1 MAENPPVRCS
11 VTTRAG
17 QRNEQPPNVRSV
29 CAAPLTPSLSWSQKE
44 YLSLVVSGS
53 CVKIATRR
61 CSSKSASPPYAHH
74 YACVSPWGW
83 SLQSDRPMHISLH
96 AASSPPAHG
105 LSCPHL
111 APACH
116 RPSP

>member
-1 MAENPPVRCS
+1 MAENPPLRCS

-17 QRNEQPPNVRSV
+17 QRNERSPNVRSV

-61 CSSKSASPPYAHH
+61 CSSKCASPPYAHH
-74 YACVSPWGW
+74 YACASTWGW
-83 SLQSDRPMHISLH
+83 SLRSDRHIQISLH
-96 AASSPPAHG
+96 AAAPPTFHA
-105 LSCPHL
+105 LPYSLPHT
-111 APACH
+111 
-116 RPSP
+116 PS